1 MSKKILHV
9 LYNDKFI
16 VPFIDFINENNLDE
30 NHTFLYFGG
39 APEKDFP
46 IPDEINIDILKIED
60 SKFKKIK
67 YFLKYFY
74 TADKIILHSL
84 FNPLLVKFLYLQ
96 PWLLKKCYWVLW
108 GGDLYYHILSRDTRD
123 YKLYEKWRTK
133 VIRNLKGVI
142 CYNQAEYNLVKEW
155 YGTKAEFFQ
164 SFFYPS
170 NLFEKLD
177 VTVLKTSTIYI
188 QVGNSADPTNHH
200 IEIFK
205 KLKLYKNE
213 NIKIIVPLSYGNQEN
228 AKKVIKIGKEM
239 FGDKLEPLIDFI
251 PFDEYLI
258 ILGKIDIAIFNH
270 NRQQAMGNITTLL
283 GLGKKVYMRNTITP
297 WELFKEINIKIFD
310 VEQVDLSLLDSEIK
324 NHNMEKVKDYFSK
337 KHLVEQW
344 ERILGEEQ
352 KSW

>member
-1 MSKKILHV
+1 MNKKIVHV
-9 LYNDKFI
+9 IYNDKFI
-16 VPFIDFINENNLDE
+16 KPFIEFVDNNFESNE
-30 NHTFLYFGG
+30 HTFLYFGG
-39 APEKDFP
+39 VSLEECPLPKVGN
-46 IPDEINIDILKIED
+46 IIVINRHENKYKKTILL
-60 SKFKKIK
+60 
-67 YFLKYFY
+67 LKYLY
-74 TADKIILHSL
+74 KADKIILHSL
-84 FNPLLVKFLYLQ
+84 FNTELVKYLYIF
-96 PWLLKKCYWVLW
+96 PWFLKKSYWVLW
-108 GGDLYYHILSRDTRD
+108 GGDLYYHILSRNTGG
-123 YKLYEKWRTK
+123 YKLHEKRRTK

-155 YGTKAEFFQ
+155 YGTKAKFFQ

-177 VTVLKTSTIYI
+177 VPVLKTSTLYI

-205 KLKLYKNE
+205 KLESYKNE

-228 AKKVIKIGKEM
+228 AKKVIKVGKEM

-251 PFDEYLI
+251 PFDKYLV

-297 WELFKEINIKIFD
+297 WELFKEVDIKVFD

-324 NHNMEKVKDYFSK
+324 NHNIEKVKDYFSK
-337 KHLVEQW
+337 DNLVEQW
-344 ERILGEEQ
+344 KKILKFE
-352 KSW
+352 KK